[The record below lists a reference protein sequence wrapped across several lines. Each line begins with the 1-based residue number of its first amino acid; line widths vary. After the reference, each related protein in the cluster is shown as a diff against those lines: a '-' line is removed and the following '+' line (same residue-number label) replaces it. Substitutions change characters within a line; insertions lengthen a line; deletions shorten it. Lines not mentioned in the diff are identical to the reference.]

1 MVDRGVVTAVAHIR
15 GGGEMGKAW
24 HDAGKMMNKKTT
36 FTDFITCAED
46 LVKRGYGSKYRR
58 VIEGRS
64 AGGLLMGA
72 VLNMRPDLFK
82 AAIVGVPF
90 VDVIN
95 TMLDESL
102 PLTVG
107 EFEEWGNPKEKA
119 TYDYM
124 ITYSPYDNIEAKT
137 YPNMLVKTSFNDSQ
151 VMYWEPAKYVAKMRA
166 TRTDKNLVLLKTN
179 LSPAGH
185 GGASG
190 RYDRLK
196 EAAFDYAFFMTQLGV
211 DR

>member
-1 MVDRGVVTAVAHIR
+1 
-15 GGGEMGKAW
+15 MGKAW
-24 HDAGKMMNKKTT
+24 HDAGRMMNKKTT
-36 FTDFITCAED
+36 FTDFIAVRRRSGEARLRIERSSGHRRPQRRRPAHGRGAEHA
-46 LVKRGYGSKYRR
+46 S
-58 VIEGRS
+58 RS
-64 AGGLLMGA
+64 
-72 VLNMRPDLFK
+72 FQ

-90 VDVIN
+90 VDVMN
-95 TMLDESL
+95 TMLDETL

-119 TYDYM
+119 AFDYM
-124 ITYSPYDNIEAKT
+124 ITYSPYDNIEAKA

-166 TRTDKNLVLLKTN
+166 TRTDHNILILKTN

-190 RYDRLK
+190 RYDRLH
-196 EAAFDYAFFMTQLGV
+196 ESAFDYAYILTQMGIQN
-211 DR
+211 